1 MAVSQPAT
9 AAAGVS
15 GIGTLH
21 GFPASTAH
29 ISAQGEMAAMGHCSR
44 GEGSGRVDLHDHG
57 FGFGEELAAEV
68 ATLTPDARGTGTAER
83 RAQVPDEETVHPD
96 RTDVESGRH
105 TMGTV
110 EVLSEQQASKPYG
123 VPLAS

>member
-1 MAVSQPAT
+1 MIT
-9 AAAGVS
+9 ALGSVKN
-15 GIGTLH
+15 
-21 GFPASTAH
+21 
-29 ISAQGEMAAMGHCSR
+29 SR
-44 GEGSGRVDLHDHG
+44 LKLPRP
-57 FGFGEELAAEV
+57 
-68 ATLTPDARGTGTAER
+68 TPDARGTGTAEG